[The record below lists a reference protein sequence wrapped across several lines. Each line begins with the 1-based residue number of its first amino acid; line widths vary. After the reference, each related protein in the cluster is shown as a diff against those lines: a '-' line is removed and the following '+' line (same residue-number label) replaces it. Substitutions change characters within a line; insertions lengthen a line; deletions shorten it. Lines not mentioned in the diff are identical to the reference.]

1 MNKQFGRL
9 LLAGVCGLIVASAA
23 QAQPA
28 PRGGEDLS
36 RPSHRDLNIDF
47 GDLSQAQDLLA
58 QRLRHAQDF
67 KKLQDLVKPLLKD
80 KGFQQML
87 QGVKPEEVE
96 KLQEAIKN
104 NPKLLDDPTLR
115 GLLKDADKF
124 KQNGGADLSQD
135 TKDGLARWAKD
146 LIDQHKSSDLFSG
159 NPATGGSQDLKP
171 FTPDM
176 PHIPEAPPPPVVA
189 PSDALRRDLMQ
200 GMADIVKDIDQ
211 SAEGE
216 ALRKAAPSDLAKPKA
231 GPSSSSSGMSDFLQ
245 NVISP
250 QQASWLTRNL
260 KLPSLPNFGGWSS
273 SPSLSAGPSIGG
285 ASPVGGGLEPG
296 VWVIALA
303 LFGVAAW
310 LALRAAHRQA
320 AGTGTKAWSAGPWPV
335 HPSRVSTREDLI
347 RAFEHLAF
355 LCLGPTARHLNH
367 LDVAGRLGKTAG
379 DRAGPA
385 ARLAHLYE
393 QARYAPPDE
402 LLPADELTAARGDLS
417 TLAGAAA

>member
-9 LLAGVCGLIVASAA
+9 LLAGVCSLIVASAA
-23 QAQPA
+23 QAQP
-28 PRGGEDLS
+28 PLGPTEGS
-36 RPSHRDLNIDF
+36 IGHPSHRPLDRDF
-47 GDLSQAQDLLA
+47 GDLSQAESLLA
-58 QRLRHAQDF
+58 QRLRHTQDF
-67 KKLQDLVKPLLKD
+67 QKFQELVKDEDFRKLLN
-80 KGFQQML
+80 
-87 QGVKPEEVE
+87 GVNPENV
-96 KLQEAIKN
+96 KNIQDAIKDH
-104 NPKLLDDPTLR
+104 PELLDDPRLH
-115 GLLKDADKF
+115 GLLNDAAKF

-135 TKDGLARWAKD
+135 TKDKLTQQVKE
-146 LIDQHKSSDLFSG
+146 LLEKHKSPDPFSD
-159 NPATGGSQDLKP
+159 NPMTGGS
-171 FTPDM
+171 PDATLPKFDP
-176 PHIPEAPPPPVVA
+176 PHIPETPPPPVVA

-216 ALRKAAPSDLAKPKA
+216 ALRKAAPSDLAKPNG
-231 GPSSSSSGMSDFLQ
+231 GPSSSSSRMGDFLQ

-260 KLPSLPNFGGWSS
+260 KLPSMPKFDRWSS
-273 SPSLSAGPSIGG
+273 GPSLSAGSSIGG
-285 ASPVGGGLEPG
+285 ASSGGGLDAM

-303 LFGVAAW
+303 LFGVAAV
-310 LALRAAHRQA
+310 LALRAASRQA
-320 AGTGTKAWSAGPWPV
+320 AGARAKAWSAGPWPV

>member
-23 QAQPA
+23 QAQP
-28 PRGGEDLS
+28 PLGPTEGS
-36 RPSHRDLNIDF
+36 IGHPSHRPLDRDF
-47 GDLSQAQDLLA
+47 GDLSQAESLLK
-58 QRLRHAQDF
+58 QRLRHTQDF
-67 KKLQDLVKPLLKD
+67 QKFQDLVKPLLKD
-80 KGFQQML
+80 KGFQEML
-87 QGVKPEEVE
+87 KDFKPGDIEN
-96 KLQEAIKN
+96 LQETIKN
-104 NPKLLDDPTLR
+104 NPGLLDDPTLR
-115 GLLKDADKF
+115 GLLNDAEKF
-124 KQNGGADLSQD
+124 KQTDGAGLSQD
-135 TKDGLARWAKD
+135 RKNELVQRVTGL
-146 LIDQHKSSDLFSG
+146 LGQHKSPDTFPD
-159 NPATGGSQDLKP
+159 NPASGGSPDLTH
-171 FTPDM
+171 FAPDLS
-176 PHIPEAPPPPVVA
+176 HIPELPPPPDVA
-189 PSDALRRDLMQ
+189 KSDPLRREFEQ
-200 GMADIVKDIDQ
+200 GVAAFVKNLDQ

-216 ALRKAAPSDLAKPKA
+216 ALRKAALSDLAKPNG
-231 GPSSSSSGMSDFLQ
+231 GPSSSSSRMGDFLQ

-260 KLPSLPNFGGWSS
+260 NLPSMPKFDRWSS
-273 SPSLSAGPSIGG
+273 GPSLSAGSSIGG
-285 ASPVGGGLEPG
+285 ASSGGGLDAM

-303 LFGVAAW
+303 LFGVAAV
-310 LALRAAHRQA
+310 LALRAASRQA
-320 AGTGTKAWSAGPWPV
+320 AGARAKAWSAGPWPV